1 MSLGLTAILGVFA
14 EGGGKVLML
23 YEAAVMAIL
32 LIFDSNLLEQVLNG
46 HEDDAVLVRLLQP
59 HLSLLLV
66 ANHQPCFLC
75 LNFL

>member
-46 HEDDAVLVRLLQP
+46 HKNDAVLVCLLQT

-66 ANHQPCFLC
+66 ANHQPCFFC